1 MQEILI
7 EFLGYSKI
15 PFVKIYYKMLLF
27 FYHKS
32 MKGFTDMVLEM
43 PYSQLE
49 RAVNPTHDIRLFSGR
64 SNPQLA
70 QEIADYLGTTVGP
83 MVIKNFA
90 DGEIYVQIKESIR
103 GDDVFIVQPVC
114 NPVNENL
121 MELLIIIDAF
131 KRASAKSITAVIPY
145 YGYARQ
151 DRKTSGREAITA
163 KLVADLLT
171 TAGADRV
178 LAMDLHTGQI
188 QGFFNILVDH
198 IFANPIIVDYVKNLG
213 INPDEMM
220 AVSPDMGGA
229 NRTRAFARK
238 LDCPMAIIDKR
249 RDKHNEA
256 IAAHIIGDVKDKV
269 CLMFDDIIDT
279 AGTICEAS
287 KLLKA
292 NGAKKIYVCATHA
305 VFSGPAR
312 ERLQNAPIEE
322 CIVTNTIPWKKED
335 LPTNVKQLSVAP
347 LLGAAISRIHDDESV
362 SSLFGFEKEM
372 KV

>member
-1 MQEILI
+1 
-7 EFLGYSKI
+7 
-15 PFVKIYYKMLLF
+15 
-27 FYHKS
+27 
-32 MKGFTDMVLEM
+32 MVLEM
-43 PYSQLE
+43 SLPQLE
-49 RAVNPTHDIRLFSGR
+49 KTINPTHDIKLFAGR
-64 SNPQLA
+64 SNSKLA
-70 QEIADYLGTTVGP
+70 TEIADYLGTTVGP

-90 DGEIYVQIKESIR
+90 DGEIYVQVKESVR
-103 GDDVFIVQPVC
+103 GDDVFIVQPLC

-131 KRASAKSITAVIPY
+131 KRASAKTITAVIPY

-198 IFANPIIVDYVKNLG
+198 IFATPILVDYIKNLG
-213 INPDEMM
+213 INPEDMV
-220 AVSPDMGGA
+220 AVSPDTGGVA
-229 NRTRAFARK
+229 RTRHFAND
-238 LDCPMAIIDKR
+238 LNCSLAIIDKR

-256 IAAHIIGDVKDKV
+256 IASHVIGDVSGKV
-269 CLMFDDIIDT
+269 CVMFDDIIDT
-279 AGTICEAS
+279 AGTICGAA
-287 KLLKA
+287 KLLKTK
-292 NGAKKIYVCATHA
+292 GAKDVYVCAAHGI
-305 VFSGPAR
+305 FSGPAI
-312 ERLQNAPIEE
+312 ERLAEAPLKEV
-322 CIVTNTIPWKKED
+322 IVTNTIPHDMAQMPEKI
-335 LPTNVKQLSVAP
+335 KQLSVAP
-347 LLGAAISRIHDDESV
+347 LLGEAISRIHDDESV

>member
-1 MQEILI
+1 
-7 EFLGYSKI
+7 
-15 PFVKIYYKMLLF
+15 
-27 FYHKS
+27 
-32 MKGFTDMVLEM
+32 MVLEM
-43 PYSQLE
+43 PYPQLE
-49 RAVNPTHDIRLFSGR
+49 HAVNPTHDIRLFSGR
-64 SNPQLA
+64 SNPALA

-90 DGEIYVQIKESIR
+90 DGEIYVQVKESIR
-103 GDDVFIVQPVC
+103 GDDVFIIQPLC

-121 MELLIIIDAF
+121 VELLIMIDAF
-131 KRASAKSITAVIPY
+131 KRASAKTITAVIPY

-171 TAGADRV
+171 TAGATRV

-198 IFANPIIVDYVKNLG
+198 IFAAPIIVDYIKGLNL
-213 INPDEMM
+213 NPDEMV

-229 NRTRAFARK
+229 NRTRYYAKK

-256 IAAHIIGDVKDKV
+256 IAAHIIGDVEGKI
-269 CLMFDDIIDT
+269 CLMFDDMIDT

-287 KLLKA
+287 KLLKSK
-292 NGAKKIYVCATHA
+292 GAKAVYVGATHA

-312 ERLQNAPIEE
+312 ERLASSPIEE
-322 CIVTNTIPWKKED
+322 CIVTNTIPWKKGD
-335 LPTNVKQLSVAP
+335 LPSNVKQLSVAS
-347 LLGAAISRIHDDESV
+347 LLGQAISRIHDDESV
-362 SSLFGFEKEM
+362 SSLFGFEKDM

>member
-1 MQEILI
+1 MELELAFPQ
-7 EFLGYSKI
+7 G
-15 PFVKIYYKMLLF
+15 VKSI
-27 FYHKS
+27 
-32 MKGFTDMVLEM
+32 
-43 PYSQLE
+43 
-49 RAVNPTHDIRLFSGR
+49 NPTHDIKLFAGR
-64 SNPQLA
+64 SNMKLA
-70 QEIADYLGTTVGP
+70 EEIAQYLGTTVGP

-90 DGEIYVQIKESIR
+90 DGEVYVQVQESIR

-131 KRASAKSITAVIPY
+131 KRASAKTITTVIPY

-198 IFANPIIVDYVKNLG
+198 IYATPILVKYIKSLN
-213 INPDEMM
+213 INPDDMV
-220 AVSPDMGGA
+220 AVSPDTGGVQ
-229 NRTRAFARK
+229 RTRHFAK
-238 LDCPMAIIDKR
+238 DIGCSLAIIDKR

-256 IAAHIIGDVKDKV
+256 IANYVIGDVKDKV
-269 CLMFDDIIDT
+269 CVMYDDMIDT
-279 AGTICEAS
+279 AGTICEAA
-287 KLLKA
+287 KLLKRE
-292 NGAKKIYVCATHA
+292 GAREVYVCAVHP
-305 VFSGPAR
+305 VFSGPAL
-312 ERLQNAPIEE
+312 ERLASSPIKQ
-322 CIVTNTIPWKKED
+322 CIVTNTIPLDMDKM
-335 LPTNVKQLSVAP
+335 PPNVKQLSVAP
-347 LLGAAISRIHDDESV
+347 LLGQAISRIHDDESV

-372 KV
+372 SV

>member
-1 MQEILI
+1 
-7 EFLGYSKI
+7 
-15 PFVKIYYKMLLF
+15 
-27 FYHKS
+27 
-32 MKGFTDMVLEM
+32 MVLEM
-43 PYSQLE
+43 TYPQLE
-49 RAVNPTHDIRLFSGR
+49 RAVNPTHDIKLFSGR
-64 SNPQLA
+64 SNPKLA

-103 GDDVFIVQPVC
+103 GDDVFIVQPIC

-171 TAGADRV
+171 TAGANRV

-198 IFANPIIVDYVKNLG
+198 IFANPIIIDYVKNLG
-213 INPDEMM
+213 INPDDMV

-229 NRTRAFARK
+229 YRTRAFAKK
-238 LDCPMAIIDKR
+238 LDCSMAIIDKR

-256 IAAHIIGDVKDKV
+256 IAAHIIGDVENKI

-287 KLLKA
+287 KLLKQK
-292 NGAKKIYVCATHA
+292 GAKKIYVCATHA

-312 ERLQNAPIEE
+312 ERLENSPIEE
-322 CIVTNTIPWKKED
+322 CIVTNTIPWAKED
-335 LPTNVKQLSVAP
+335 LPNKVKQLSVAP
-347 LLGAAISRIHDDESV
+347 LLGQAISRIHDDESV